1 MATKTRSINCT
12 LLQCN
17 HTHLL
22 SIRSFYCTTCLN
34 FNTLLYFIVLYMYVL
49 LLVDIFPILYY
60 TILHCTVL
68 YCTCTLPHHFP
79 QIVHCFIHRF
89 RLYLDCTKLYTPELF
104 LVKPLLIVY
113 SLLYCTVH
121 TCTASRR
128 PVPSSSWPAV
138 AASHSPASGSST

>member
-22 SIRSFYCTTCLN
+22 SIWSFYCTTWLN

-79 QIVHCFIHRF
+79 KIVHYFTVLNYTHLNCFLSSR
-89 RLYLDCTKLYTPELF
+89 YLQCTHYCTVLYTPVLLLVDLF
-104 LVKPLLIVY
+104 PPLLG
-113 SLLYCTVH
+113 LQQPHLTLQH
-121 TCTASRR
+121 QAQ
-128 PVPSSSWPAV
+128 VPER
-138 AASHSPASGSST
+138 TEFC